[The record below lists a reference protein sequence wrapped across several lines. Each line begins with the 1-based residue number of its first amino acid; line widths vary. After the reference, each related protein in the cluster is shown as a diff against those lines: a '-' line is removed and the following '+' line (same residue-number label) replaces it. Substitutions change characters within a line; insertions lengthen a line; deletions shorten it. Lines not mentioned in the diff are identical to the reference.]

1 MCKFLWPGGDK
12 PSDNKLS
19 FSKAWLLLLWLVQP
33 GLALSAEEGQSEL
46 SSSSVDIFN
55 TAYLFQV
62 FGSLLLVFGC
72 IFGLIFLLKKMNG
85 IPSSQKAPVC
95 VLGVTRIGSREKIL
109 LIEAGD
115 QQLLVGVAAGNIRTL
130 HTFDQPIVDS
140 SEVNIKNTDFASLLG
155 STFTSGKTK

>member
-1 MCKFLWPGGDK
+1 MCKFSWPGGDK
-12 PSDNKLS
+12 LSD
-19 FSKAWLLLLWLVQP
+19 SKPWLLLLWFVQP
-33 GLALSAEEGQSEL
+33 GLAFSAEEGQSEL

-109 LIEAGD
+109 LIEAGN

-130 HTFDQPIVDS
+130 HTFDKPIVDS
-140 SEVNIKNTDFASLLG
+140 SEVNVKNTDFASLLG
-155 STFTSGKTK
+155 STFTSGKAK

>member
-1 MCKFLWPGGDK
+1 MYKFSWPAGE
-12 PSDNKLS
+12 KLS
-19 FSKAWLLLLWLVQP
+19 NSKPWLLLLWFVQP
-33 GLALSAEEGQSEL
+33 GLVFSAEEGRSEL
-46 SSSSVDIFN
+46 GSSGVDIFN

-85 IPSSQKAPVC
+85 ISSSQKAPVC

-109 LIEAGD
+109 LIEAGN

-130 HTFDQPIVDS
+130 HTFDKPIVDS
-140 SEVNIKNTDFASLLG
+140 SEANLKNTDFASLLG
-155 STFTSGKTK
+155 STFTSGKSK